1 MMAMVI
7 RSFGGPEVFEAREV
21 PVPEPG
27 PGEVLVE
34 VHASSVNPV
43 DYKIRRN
50 GTWAGVEPPAIIGYD
65 VSGVVVAVGPGVTDF
80 QPGDEVYYTPEIFGG
95 RPGSYAQYHVARQ
108 EIVARK
114 PENLSHTEAAVVPLA
129 GGTAWDGLIT
139 RGGLR
144 VGETVL
150 IHGAAGGVG
159 HFAVQIAKA
168 AGAFVYATA
177 RADNMEFVKSLGA
190 DRVIEYRTQDF
201 VEIIRRETG
210 SQGVDLVLDTVGGEV
225 LARSLEVVRP
235 HGRVVTI
242 LGGQVNLGP
251 LSRKNLTLHG
261 LFLGRARYKLDAL
274 RTLIEGG
281 KLRPALDGILPL
293 DQVAEAHSRLEEGGV
308 RGKIALRVRP
318 AGSPG
323 GF

>member
-1 MMAMVI
+1 MAETMKAMFI
-7 RSFGGPEVFEAREV
+7 RSFGGPEVFEERQV

-34 VHASSVNPV
+34 VHATSVNPV

-50 GTWAGVEPPAIIGYD
+50 GTWAGVRPPAIIGYD
-65 VSGVVVAVGPGVTDF
+65 VSGVVAAVGPGVTDF
-80 QPGDEVYYTPEIFGG
+80 KPGDEVYYTPEIFGG
-95 RPGSYAQYHVARQ
+95 RPGSYAPYHVARQ

-114 PENLSHTEAAVVPLA
+114 PENLSHTEAAAVPLA
-129 GGTAWDGLIT
+129 GGTAWDALIT

-177 RADNMEFVKSLGA
+177 RAENAEFVKSLGA
-190 DRVIEYRTQDF
+190 DRVIDYRTQDF
-201 VEIIRRETG
+201 VEIIRQETG
-210 SQGVDLVLDTVGGEV
+210 GRGVDLVLDTVGGDVLTRSFEV
-225 LARSLEVVRP
+225 TRP

-242 LGGQVNLGP
+242 LGGGQVNLSIAYP
-251 LSRKNLTLHG
+251 KNLTIHG
-261 LFLGRARYKLDAL
+261 LFLERARYKLDAL

-281 KLRPALDGILPL
+281 RLRPALDGILPL
-293 DQVAEAHSRLEEGGV
+293 NQVAEAHARLEEGGV
-308 RGKIALRVRP
+308 RGKIVLRVRP
-318 AGSPG
+318 
-323 GF
+323 

>member
-1 MMAMVI
+1 MAATMKAMFI
-7 RSFGGPEVFEAREV
+7 RSFGGPEVFEEREV
-21 PVPEPG
+21 PIPEPG

-50 GTWAGVEPPAIIGYD
+50 GTWAGVQPPAIIGYD
-65 VSGVVVAVGPGVTDF
+65 VSGVVAAVGPGVTDF
-80 QPGDEVYYTPEIFGG
+80 KEGDEVYYTPEIFGG

-114 PENLSHTEAAVVPLA
+114 PENLSHTEAAAVPLA
-129 GGTAWDGLIT
+129 GGTAWDALIT

-177 RADNMEFVKSLGA
+177 RAENMEFVRSLGA
-190 DRVIEYRTQDF
+190 DRVIDYRNQDF
-201 VEIIRRETG
+201 VEVVQRETNG
-210 SQGVDLVLDTVGGEV
+210 RGVDLVLDTVGGDVLGRSFEV
-225 LARSLEVVRP
+225 TRP
-235 HGRVVTI
+235 HGRVVSI

-251 LSRKNLTLHG
+251 AYFRNLTIHG
-261 LFLGRARYKLDAL
+261 LFLERARYKLDAL

-281 KLRPALDGILPL
+281 QLRPALDGVLPL
-293 DQVAEAHSRLEEGGV
+293 EEVAEAHRRLEEGGV
-308 RGKIALRVRP
+308 RGKIVLRVRP
-318 AGSPG
+318 
-323 GF
+323 

>member
-1 MMAMVI
+1 MPETMKAMFI
-7 RSFGGPEVFEAREV
+7 RSFGGPEVFEEREV

-34 VHASSVNPV
+34 VHATSVNPV

-50 GTWAGVEPPAIIGYD
+50 GTWAGVKPPAIIGYD
-65 VSGVVVAVGPGVTDF
+65 VSGVVAAVGPGVTDF
-80 QPGDEVYYTPEIFGG
+80 RPGDEVYYTPEIFGG
-95 RPGSYAQYHVARQ
+95 RPGSYAPYHVARQ

-114 PENLSHTEAAVVPLA
+114 PENLSHTEAAAVPLA
-129 GGTAWDGLIT
+129 GGTAWDSLIT

-177 RADNMEFVKSLGA
+177 RAENIEFVKSLGA
-190 DRVIEYRTQDF
+190 DRVIDYRSQDF
-201 VEIIRRETG
+201 VQIIQEETG
-210 SQGVDLVLDTVGGEV
+210 GRGVDLVLDTVGGEV
-225 LARSLEVVRP
+225 LTRSLQVTRP

-251 LSRKNLTLHG
+251 ASQKNLTVHG
-261 LFLGRARYKLDAL
+261 LFLERARYKLDAL

-281 KLRPALDGILPL
+281 QLRPALDGILPL
-293 DQVAEAHSRLEEGGV
+293 AEVAEAHRRLEEGGV
-308 RGKIALRVRP
+308 RGKIVLRVRP
-318 AGSPG
+318 
-323 GF
+323 